1 MTPLSEQSE
10 DAQQV
15 AAPNGSGA
23 VVCGLGASWLTVGAL
38 GRSTKNFQT
47 ENQTNRVNCKM
58 FLPSYNEV
66 FI

>member
-38 GRSTKNFQT
+38 GRCAEEF
-47 ENQTNRVNCKM
+47 E
-58 FLPSYNEV
+58 LD
-66 FI
+66 IIL